1 MKMKKIVALVTASA
15 LCLGMSM
22 TVFAENSL
30 TDQDV
35 ADVNPSEEYDNP
47 GSIYPTDDKAPYIE
61 AGSLTDDQGKLNTIN
76 EIYSRKYDEF
86 VKAHVGEGKDY
97 DTEAEIPASK
107 IEALKEEA
115 KKEYKTVVDTFADS
129 DKLKAEVENGLKD
142 LGYTLKDGSA
152 PTVVCA
158 ANLTLKKPVI
168 DRYGNVT
175 GYEDITDSND
185 PALKAG
191 IKQTFYIGEV
201 GAYGKLEADDEI
213 VVLHYKADGT
223 WEVIPAT
230 VTVLGDSIYA
240 EVTFTSLSPVA
251 FVRMSNG
258 DLVEVDP
265 ETGAPVED
273 ENGNNNVI
281 GRPDTN
287 ANANANANT
296 NANTNANAN
305 TNVKKVTTVS
315 TGRSP
320 KTGEF

>member
-35 ADVNPSEEYDNP
+35 ADVNPSKEYDEP
-47 GSIYPTDDKAPYIE
+47 YILYPSDDKVPYIE
-61 AGSLTDDQGKLNTIN
+61 VGSLTSDEGKLNTIN
-76 EIYSRKYDEF
+76 EIYSKKYAEF

-97 DTEAEIPASK
+97 DTEAGIPASK
-107 IEALKEEA
+107 IEALKKEA
-115 KKEYKTVVDTFADS
+115 KEEYTTVVDTFADS
-129 DKLKAEVENGLKD
+129 DKLKSEVENGLKD

-168 DRYGNVT
+168 DKFGNVT

-191 IKQTFYIGEV
+191 ITQTFYIGDV
-201 GAYGKLEADDEI
+201 GAYGVLEEDDEI
-213 VVLHYKADGT
+213 VVLHYNADGS

-230 VTVLGDSIYA
+230 VTVLNGRIYA
-240 EVTFTSLSPVA
+240 EATFTSLSPVA

-258 DLVEVDP
+258 DLVKVDS
-265 ETGAPVED
+265 ETREPAKD
-273 ENGNNNVI
+273 ENGNNVVI
-281 GRPDTN
+281 NKPNTN

-296 NANTNANAN
+296 NA
-305 TNVKKVTTVS
+305 NVKKVTTVS

>member
-35 ADVNPSEEYDNP
+35 ADVNPSEEF
-47 GSIYPTDDKAPYIE
+47 GSVGSSSFKDGESYIYGE
-61 AGSLTDDQGKLNTIN
+61 SLTSDSGKFNTIN
-76 EIYSRKYDEF
+76 EIYSNRYKDF
-86 VKAHVGEGKDY
+86 VAANVGEGKPY
-97 DTEAEIPASK
+97 KTEDEIPAWK
-107 IEALKEEA
+107 VEELKKAA
-115 KKEYKTVVDTFADS
+115 KDEYTKVVDTFADS
-129 DKLKAEVENGLKD
+129 DKVKAEFEAKGIKLKD
-142 LGYTLKDGSA
+142 DAT

-158 ANLTLKKPVI
+158 ANLTLRKAVVNQDGSI
-168 DRYGNVT
+168 T
-175 GYEDITDSND
+175 YEDITDPED
-185 PALKAG
+185 PALKEG
-191 IKQTFYIGEV
+191 IKQEFYLGHIGYK
-201 GAYGKLEADDEI
+201 GLKADDKI
-213 VVLHYKADGT
+213 FVLHYKADGT

-230 VTVLGDSIYA
+230 VRVAENGDVYA
-240 EVTFTSLSPVA
+240 EATFTSLSPVA

-281 GRPDTN
+281 GKPDTN
-287 ANANANANT
+287 ANANANTNT
-296 NANTNANAN
+296 SANA
-305 TNVKKVTTVS
+305 NVKKVTTVS